1 MDLSGLQT
9 LLVVGGGLV
18 TAAGAWFA
26 VKYASRSN
34 TQEIGKHAGQLEAQW
49 KRLDS
54 LDVATQQVQTTLE
67 WLRRD
72 VDELREENRYLR
84 RRG

>member
-26 VKYASRSN
+26 VKFSARSN
-34 TQEIGKHAGQLEAQW
+34 TQEISKHAAQLEAQW